1 MIRGP
6 VFPQM
11 RDSLWSL
18 VSSRLESIETGLTL
32 VLGSLDCSDGELGPV
47 EGLARDSAGGVV
59 LVMLAVEGDALLSAR
74 ALSAGRFLERVN
86 DALALAI
93 PEANFCP
100 GVAGRI
106 LLIGTEPSATAV
118 REVCA
123 LPIAGLHACTLE
135 PFRIAG
141 RERFAVRW
149 IALPQA
155 PATSKVSAPPADVA
169 MQATERV
176 DLAEIAARPLPQPE
190 FVVPPARVGLWE
202 AVLSI
207 CERIDNAVMVHG
219 DRFSR
224 TISWSGN
231 VLGGVRTVGGA
242 LVASAATGVVRDLRD
257 LRDVRRFGDQLLR
270 AFVQCAQLDIGNDL
284 DSDQEHNHGRTAA
297 SKAGNDRTAATR
309 HAVGDRTDAPSGE
322 SLRSSLAESK
332 LTPEEYSA
340 LGEPASV
347 AGPIIEGSLAKDRS
361 LDN

>member
-18 VSSRLESIETGLTL
+18 VSSRLDSLESGLTL
-32 VLGSLDCSDGELGPV
+32 VLESLDCSDGELGPV
-47 EGLARDSAGGVV
+47 EGLARDAAGGVV
-59 LVMLAVEGDALLSAR
+59 LVMLAVDGDALLSAR
-74 ALSAGRFLERVN
+74 ALSAGRFLGRVN

-106 LLIGTEPSATAV
+106 LLIGAEPAATAIG
-118 REVCA
+118 EVCA
-123 LPIAGLHACTLE
+123 LPIAGFSACTLE
-135 PFRIAG
+135 PFRLAG

-149 IALPQA
+149 IARPQNLA
-155 PATSKVSAPPADVA
+155 QPAEAATAANERGDVA
-169 MQATERV
+169 ETATP
-176 DLAEIAARPLPQPE
+176 LAEVAARPLPQPE
-190 FVVPPARVGLWE
+190 FVVPPARAALWQ
-202 AVLSI
+202 AALSI
-207 CERIDNAVMVHG
+207 CERIDNAVIVHG

-224 TISWSGN
+224 TISWNGN
-231 VLGGVRTVGGA
+231 VLGEVRTVDDA

-270 AFVQCAQLDIGNDL
+270 AFVQCAKLDLGGNTL
-284 DSDQEHNHGRTAA
+284 DADQEPISGRTAA
-297 SKAGNDRTAATR
+297 ATAGNDRTAATR
-309 HAVGDRTDAPSGE
+309 HAVGGRRDMPNGE
-322 SLRSSLAESK
+322 TLRSSLAESK

-347 AGPIIEGSLAKDRS
+347 AGPIIEGSLAKDRP
-361 LDN
+361 